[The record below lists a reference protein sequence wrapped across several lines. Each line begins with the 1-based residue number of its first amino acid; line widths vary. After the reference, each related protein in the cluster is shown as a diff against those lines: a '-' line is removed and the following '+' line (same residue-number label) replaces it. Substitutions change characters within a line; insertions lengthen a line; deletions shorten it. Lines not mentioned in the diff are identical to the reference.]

1 MSSPLRRPELPELP
15 LRGYRFERL
24 TEAFFSAGPALMEGG
39 FVGVIADKLFHV
51 HPAVL
56 ALITA
61 APMFGNLSS
70 AFWARLAHGR
80 RRVPLATALLG
91 GFSVC
96 VAGVALIPEGVAGA
110 ALLVGLLIASRQLLG
125 GFTALR
131 SIVWSLNYP
140 REARGRVIARLAVI
154 STLGMAGTS
163 WLGGQILNGNPQS
176 FRLVYVLGAVVS
188 AFGVW
193 AFSRVR
199 SRARTTTWL
208 RSGARTRTA
217 RARAA

>member
-24 TEAFFSAGPALMEGG
+24 MEAFFAAGPALMEGG

-70 AFWARLAHGR
+70 SWWARLAHGR
-80 RRVPLATALLG
+80 PRVPLATALLG
-91 GFSVC
+91 GFSLC
-96 VAGVALIPEGVAGA
+96 VAGVALIPEGAAGA
-110 ALLVGLLIASRQLLG
+110 ALLVALQIVSRQLLG
-125 GFTALR
+125 GFIALR

-140 REARGRVIARLAVI
+140 REARGRVIAPPRRPAAPAR
-154 STLGMAGTS
+154 TPTRRA
-163 WLGGQILNGNPQS
+163 P
-176 FRLVYVLGAVVS
+176 RRA
-188 AFGVW
+188 
-193 AFSRVR
+193 RR
-199 SRARTTTWL
+199 SRRPAG
-208 RSGARTRTA
+208 SSAGAAGRRGGA
-217 RARAA
+217 PRAGE